1 MCTHRYF
8 AHIFYIT
15 FFHNCSL
22 PGVVSGV
29 IAVLHIISVIAA
41 FCVVIGKDDE
51 PNKVEFVLIHI
62 HCEFTESFF

>member
-1 MCTHRYF
+1 MYQFFTYVHIDIF

-29 IAVLHIISVIAA
+29 VAVLHIISVIAA
-41 FCVVIGKDDE
+41 FCVVIGKDDD
-51 PNKVEFVLIHI
+51 PNKVEFDIDTYSL
-62 HCEFTESFF
+62 